1 MTTHVS
7 FMRFLMFSISLIVA
21 LAGPGTAAIN
31 HALAAE
37 AKPASAKPSAL
48 DTMFDEL
55 RRAKNESLAGDV
67 ADRIRSEW
75 ARSGSATIDLLM
87 QWASEAM
94 ERRDFPAALD
104 YLDQVVVLKP
114 DFAEGWN
121 RRATAHYLAGNFSKS
136 MTDIERTLALE
147 PRHFGA
153 LSGMGMIFLDLGKKE
168 PALAA
173 FRKVLDVY
181 PQMRDMQ
188 KQVGDLEEQLAG
200 SRI

>member
-1 MTTHVS
+1 
-7 FMRFLMFSISLIVA
+7 MRLLSFSIAVVAA
-21 LAGPGTAAIN
+21 LAFAGPAVLATANAD
-31 HALAAE
+31 E
-37 AKPASAKPSAL
+37 AKQVSLKSAAL
-48 DTMFDEL
+48 DSMFAEL
-55 RRAKNESLAGDV
+55 RRAKTDRTAGEI
-67 ADRIRSEW
+67 ADRIKTEW
-75 ARSGSATIDLLM
+75 NQSGSATVDLLM

-94 ERRDFPAALD
+94 EKKDFPVALD
-104 YLDQVVVLKP
+104 FLDQVVVLKP
-114 DFAEGWN
+114 EFAEGWN
-121 RRATAHYLAGNFSKS
+121 RRATLHFLAGNYSKS

-173 FRKVLDVY
+173 YRKVLDVY
-181 PQMRDMQ
+181 PQLRDIQ

>member
-1 MTTHVS
+1 
-7 FMRFLMFSISLIVA
+7 MRLLSFSIAVVAA
-21 LAGPGTAAIN
+21 LAFAGPAVLATANAD
-31 HALAAE
+31 E
-37 AKPASAKPSAL
+37 AKQVSLKSAAL
-48 DTMFDEL
+48 DSMFAEL
-55 RRAKNESLAGDV
+55 RRAKTDRTAGEI
-67 ADRIRSEW
+67 ADRIKTEW
-75 ARSGSATIDLLM
+75 NQSGSATVDLLM

-94 ERRDFPAALD
+94 EKKDFPVALD
-104 YLDQVVVLKP
+104 FLDQVVVLKP

-121 RRATAHYLAGNFSKS
+121 RRATVHFLAGNFSKS
-136 MTDIERTLALE
+136 MADIERTLALE

-153 LSGMGMIFLDLGKKE
+153 LSGMGSIFLETGKKE

-181 PQMRDMQ
+181 PQLRDIQ